1 MTLHTLTKTL
11 KQHTIEFE
19 VCDGRVIAEDVHTF
33 EGQLIVAY
41 VDLTDYTLAGL
52 KVWLGY

>member
-19 VCDGRVIAEDVHTF
+19 VCDGRVIAEDAHTF